1 MTNTPAIEATRAA
14 IGDEE
19 EMELEK
25 RRFKKMFPRLT
36 EEMKTDE
43 NRYKISSVRSDVS
56 VAERA
61 SAKRFDNYL
70 PDAVD
75 YIRRC
80 DNEKQ
85 AEEIVDYLERRNEI
99 TGEYAQ
105 KLRKQLKTKGVR
117 SFGPKKQDDYYSR
130 AE

>member
-1 MTNTPAIEATRAA
+1 MEMGKKRFRKVFPKLA
-14 IGDEE
+14 E
-19 EMELEK
+19 EME
-25 RRFKKMFPRLT
+25 
-36 EEMKTDE
+36 TDE
-43 NRYKISSVRSDVS
+43 NRFRISSVRSDMG

-61 SAKRFDNYL
+61 SMKRFDNYM

-80 DNEKQ
+80 DSEKQ
-85 AEEIVDYLERRNEI
+85 AEEIVDYLEKRNEI
-99 TGEYAQ
+99 TSEYASR
-105 KLRKQLKTKGVR
+105 LRKQLKTKGVR

>member
-1 MTNTPAIEATRAA
+1 MRR
-14 IGDEE
+14 DEKMEFGKKRFKRMFPSLAE
-19 EMELEK
+19 EME
-25 RRFKKMFPRLT
+25 
-36 EEMKTDE
+36 TDE
-43 NRYKISSVRSDVS
+43 NRLRISSVRSDVNI
-56 VAERA
+56 AERA
-61 SAKRFDNYL
+61 TAKRFDNYI

-80 DNEKQ
+80 DSEKQ
-85 AEEIVDYLERRNEI
+85 AVEIIDYLEKRSEI
-99 TGEYAQ
+99 TVEYAH

>member
-1 MTNTPAIEATRAA
+1 MQSLKHEKLSLEE
-14 IGDEE
+14 DEK
-19 EMELEK
+19 MELEK
-25 RRFKKMFPRLT
+25 RRFKKTFPRLA
-36 EEMKTDE
+36 EEMETDE
-43 NRYKISSVRSDVS
+43 NRFKISSVRSDVG

-61 SAKRFDNYL
+61 SAKRFDNYV

-80 DNEKQ
+80 DSEKQ
-85 AEEIVDYLERRNEI
+85 AEEIVDYLERRREI
-99 TGEYAQ
+99 TSEYAH

>member
-1 MTNTPAIEATRAA
+1 MGMELGKKRFRKIFPRLA
-14 IGDEE
+14 E
-19 EMELEK
+19 EME
-25 RRFKKMFPRLT
+25 
-36 EEMKTDE
+36 TDE
-43 NRYKISSVRSDVS
+43 NRFRISSVRSDLG

-61 SAKRFDNYL
+61 SMKRFDNYM

-80 DNEKQ
+80 DTERQ
-85 AEEIVDYLERRNEI
+85 AEEIVDYLEKRNEI
-99 TGEYAQ
+99 TSEYAQ
-105 KLRKQLKTKGVR
+105 RLRKQLKTKGVR

>member
-1 MTNTPAIEATRAA
+1 MK
-14 IGDEE
+14 
-19 EMELEK
+19 MEVEK
-25 RRFKKMFPRLT
+25 RRFKKMFPRLS
-36 EEMKTDE
+36 EEIETDE
-43 NRYKISSVRSDVS
+43 NRYKISSVRSDAS

-80 DNEKQ
+80 DCVKQ
-85 AEEIVDYLERRNEI
+85 AEEIVDYLERRREI
-99 TGEYAQ
+99 TGDYAQ
-105 KLRKQLKTKGVR
+105 KLRKQLKMKGVR

>member
-1 MTNTPAIEATRAA
+1 MEACGAA
-14 IGDEE
+14 IGDDAKV
-19 EMELEK
+19 ELEK
-25 RRFKKMFPRLT
+25 RRFKKIFPRLA
-36 EEMKTDE
+36 EEMETDE
-43 NRYKISSVRSDVS
+43 NRYQISSVRSDLS

-80 DNEKQ
+80 DNVKQ
-85 AEEIVDYLERRNEI
+85 AEEIVDYLERRHEI
-99 TGEYAQ
+99 TSEYAQ

>member
-1 MTNTPAIEATRAA
+1 MQSLKHVKLSSED
-14 IGDEE
+14 DEK
-19 EMELEK
+19 MELEK
-25 RRFKKMFPRLT
+25 RRFKKMFPRLA
-36 EEMKTDE
+36 EEMETDE
-43 NRYKISSVRSDVS
+43 NHFKISSVRSDVG

-61 SAKRFDNYL
+61 SAKRFDNYV

-80 DNEKQ
+80 DSEKQ
-85 AEEIVDYLERRNEI
+85 AEEIVDYLERRREI
-99 TGEYAQ
+99 TSEYAQ

>member
-1 MTNTPAIEATRAA
+1 M
-14 IGDEE
+14 
-19 EMELEK
+19 EMELER
-25 RRFKKMFPRLT
+25 RRFKKMFPRLS
-36 EEMKTDE
+36 EEMETDD

-56 VAERA
+56 IAERA

-80 DNEKQ
+80 DSVKQ
-85 AEEIVDYLERRNEI
+85 AEEIVEYLERRREI
-99 TGEYAQ
+99 TGDYAQ
-105 KLRKQLKTKGVR
+105 KLRKQLKAKGVR

>member
-1 MTNTPAIEATRAA
+1 VTNAIIEACGAA
-14 IGDEE
+14 IGDDEK
-19 EMELEK
+19 MELEK
-25 RRFKKMFPRLT
+25 RRFKKTFPRLA
-36 EEMKTDE
+36 EEMETDE
-43 NRYKISSVRSDVS
+43 NRYRISSVRSDVS

-80 DNEKQ
+80 DSEKQ
-85 AEEIVDYLERRNEI
+85 AEEIVDYLERRHEI

>member
-1 MTNTPAIEATRAA
+1 MEMGKKRFRRIFPKLA
-14 IGDEE
+14 E
-19 EMELEK
+19 EMQ
-25 RRFKKMFPRLT
+25 
-36 EEMKTDE
+36 TDE
-43 NRYKISSVRSDVS
+43 NRFRISSVRSDVG

-61 SAKRFDNYL
+61 SVKRFDNYM

-80 DNEKQ
+80 DSEKQ
-85 AEEIVDYLERRNEI
+85 AEEIVDYLVRRNEI
-99 TGEYAQ
+99 TSEYAT

>member
-1 MTNTPAIEATRAA
+1 M
-14 IGDEE
+14 DF
-19 EMELEK
+19 EK
-25 RRFKKMFPRLT
+25 KRFKRMFPNLT
-36 EEMKTDE
+36 EEMETGE
-43 NRYKISSVRSDVS
+43 NRVGISSVRSDTA

-61 SAKRFDNYL
+61 TTAKRFDNYV

-85 AEEIVDYLERRNEI
+85 AEEIVIYLEKRHEI
-99 TGEYAQ
+99 TVEYAQ

-117 SFGPKKQDDYYSR
+117 SFGPKKADDYYSR

>member
-1 MTNTPAIEATRAA
+1 MGHATPSSKE
-14 IGDEE
+14 DEK
-19 EMELEK
+19 MESGK
-25 RRFKKMFPRLT
+25 KRFKKMFPKLA
-36 EEMKTDE
+36 EEIETDE
-43 NRYKISSVRSDVS
+43 NRFRISSVRSDVG

-61 SAKRFDNYL
+61 YTKRFDNYI
-70 PDAVD
+70 PDTVD

-80 DNEKQ
+80 DNERQ
-85 AEEIVDYLERRNEI
+85 AEEIVDYLERRNDI
-99 TGEYAQ
+99 TSEYAH

>member
-1 MTNTPAIEATRAA
+1 MTSAVIEACGAA
-14 IGDEE
+14 IGDDEK
-19 EMELEK
+19 MELEK
-25 RRFKKMFPRLT
+25 RRFKKTFPTLA
-36 EEMKTDE
+36 EEMETDE
-43 NRYKISSVRSDVS
+43 NRYRISSVRSDVS

-80 DNEKQ
+80 DSEKQ
-85 AEEIVDYLERRNEI
+85 AEEIVDYLERRHEI